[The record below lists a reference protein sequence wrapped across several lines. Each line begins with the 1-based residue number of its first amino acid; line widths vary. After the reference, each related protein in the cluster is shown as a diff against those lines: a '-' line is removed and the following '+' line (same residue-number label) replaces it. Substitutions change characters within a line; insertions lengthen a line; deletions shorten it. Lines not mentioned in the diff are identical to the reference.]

1 MQLRFVHLYLL
12 FQMQLT
18 SLLIISLAQR
28 ETHAAPLGAGGS
40 SVAQGEHKFSSLGAP
55 RTFDLFYPELPVLS
69 SAKKFT
75 TEVPVIHLPEIDK
88 SKSHEKTNAE
98 VYLEMFPQD
107 LLDSNKKIKPIDVRI
122 IEHDD
127 FIDYEI
133 EFVELSEEQFNEYES
148 DTTVDEGDDKSSV
161 SKPKSDLT
169 KVEATTQRIA
179 TTVPISTSTKV
190 TAATFVDLLRRA
202 RRKHR
207 KRVSQENLGYKT
219 SSKNVETIDKNTES
233 TEENAKVD
241 TDDAFDTR

>member
-1 MQLRFVHLYLL
+1 
-12 FQMQLT
+12 
-18 SLLIISLAQR
+18 
-28 ETHAAPLGAGGS
+28 
-40 SVAQGEHKFSSLGAP
+40 
-55 RTFDLFYPELPVLS
+55 
-69 SAKKFT
+69 
-75 TEVPVIHLPEIDK
+75 
-88 SKSHEKTNAE
+88 
-98 VYLEMFPQD
+98 MFPQD